1 MMDEWDKLDQ
11 QFNGAAPPPGKSTD
25 PWDALDATFS
35 KPAAATPPAPAAQ
48 SVAPRAQLP
57 KLGQK
62 QTRMDRF
69 AMGAMDPV
77 VGASQLIEHVLPEG
91 ANKAMRS
98 ASNFILGKLGKT
110 ERLPDTGIDSM
121 VRDRENA
128 YQAARQAS
136 APQSITSLVTGK
148 PTEPGFDGWR
158 LAGNVLSP
166 ANLVAASKIP
176 AAASLAGR
184 MGIGAAAG
192 AGTGALAPV
201 TEGEFGTEKAK
212 QMAAGAAGGA
222 AFPALISG
230 LARVVMPKAAANP
243 NLKLLKDAGVRPT
256 IGQTLGG
263 RWNTVEEKLQS
274 VPILGDAISKARGQA
289 MNQFNSAAIN
299 RATGKIGQK
308 VDKIGQDGVHEAGAK
323 VGAAYDDAL
332 SSFGG
337 IQLDD
342 QFVQEAAQLQSMAG
356 NLTPDMQKL
365 FDKTYRDVL
374 VGRLSPNGTLLPD
387 TFKKVDSELGH
398 IGSQYGKSVVASEK
412 EAGAAIKQLR
422 VILREQAM
430 RTNPDAAGK
439 LKAADSAYANLVR
452 VEGAAKAAHNN
463 EGVFTPA
470 QLNMAIRTADD
481 SVRKRSVARGTA
493 LMQDLGNAG
502 QTVLGNRVPNSG
514 TTDRALM
521 AGGAGLLINPMIP
534 AGLLGGAALYTSP
547 LQRLLT
553 GAVSARPQSA
563 QAIANALKKGAP
575 MTFPLGAQ
583 VGLGLLE

>member
-1 MMDEWDKLDQ
+1 MSGPWDEYAAAPAESGPWAEY
-11 QFNGAAPPPGKSTD
+11 GAAPEP
-25 PWDALDATFS
+25 AR
-35 KPAAATPPAPAAQ
+35 AAA
-48 SVAPRAQLP
+48 APRSELP
-57 KLGQK
+57 KVGQK

-110 ERLPDTGIDSM
+110 ERLPDAGIDGM
-121 VRDRENA
+121 VRDRESA
-128 YQAARQAS
+128 YQAARGE
-136 APQSITSLVTGK
+136 TGL
-148 PTEPGFDGWR
+148 DGWR
-158 LAGNVLSP
+158 LTGNVLSP

-176 AAASLAGR
+176 AAASLVGR
-184 MGIGAAAG
+184 MGVGAAAG

-201 TEGEFGTEKAK
+201 TEGDFATEKAK

-222 AFPALISG
+222 AFPALTSG

-308 VDKIGQDGVHEAGAK
+308 VDKIGQDGVHEAGTK

-342 QFVQEAAQLQSMAG
+342 QFAQEAAQLQTMAG

-374 VGRLSPNGTLLPD
+374 VGRLSPNGTLLPE

-452 VEGAAKAAHNN
+452 IEGAAKAAHNN

-481 SVRKRSVARGTA
+481 SVRKRSVSRGTA

-534 AGLLGGAALYTSP
+534 AGLLGGASLYTSP

-563 QAIANALKKGAP
+563 QAVANALKKGAP
-575 MTFPLGAQ
+575 MTYPLGVQ
-583 VGLGLLE
+583 VGLGLLNQ

>member
-1 MMDEWDKLDQ
+1 MDEWDKLDQ
-11 QFNGAAPPPGKSTD
+11 QFSGAQGPAGGGKDAWDELDAAYSRPAAPS
-25 PWDALDATFS
+25 
-35 KPAAATPPAPAAQ
+35 AAPSPQQKITAV
-48 SVAPRAQLP
+48 SDLP
-57 KLGQK
+57 KKDGK
-62 QTRMDRF
+62 PTRMDRF
-69 AMGAMDPV
+69 AVGAMDPV
-77 VGASQLIEHVLPEG
+77 AGASQLIEHVLPEG
-91 ANKAMRS
+91 ANKAMRT
-98 ASNFILGKLGKT
+98 ASNYLLRKIGRT
-110 ERLPDTGIDSM
+110 DRLPEGGTDQLA
-121 VRDRENA
+121 RERESA
-128 YQAARQAS
+128 YQAARGDAG
-136 APQSITSLVTGK
+136 L
-148 PTEPGFDGWR
+148 DGWR

-166 ANLVAASKIP
+166 VNLVAASRLP

-184 MGIGAAAG
+184 MGLGAAAG
-192 AGTGALAPV
+192 AGTAALAPV
-201 TEGEFGTEKAK
+201 TSGDFTTEKVK
-212 QMAAGAAGGA
+212 QMAAGATGGA
-222 AFPALISG
+222 AFPALTSG
-230 LARVVMPKAAANP
+230 IARVVMPKAAANP
-243 NLKLLKDAGVRPT
+243 NLKLLNEAGVRPT

-274 VPILGDAISKARGQA
+274 VPILGDAISKARGHA

-308 VDKIGQDGVHEAGAK
+308 VDKIGQDGVHEAGTK
-323 VGAAYDDAL
+323 IGAAYDEAL

-337 IQLDD
+337 IRLDS
-342 QFVQEAAQLQSMAG
+342 QFAQEASQLQNMAG

-374 VGRLSPNGTLLPD
+374 VGRLSPNGTLLPE

-412 EAGAAIKQLR
+412 EAGTAIKQLR
-422 VILREQAM
+422 TILREQAM

-534 AGLLGGAALYTSP
+534 AGLLAGASLYTSP

-563 QAIANALKKGAP
+563 QAIAKALKKGAP
-575 MTFPLGAQ
+575 MTYPLGVQ
-583 VGLGLLE
+583 IGLGLLDQ

>member
-1 MMDEWDKLDQ
+1 MDEWDKLDQ
-11 QFNGAAPPPGKSTD
+11 QFNGAQAPTGSAKD
-25 PWDALDATFS
+25 PWDELDAAYS
-35 KPAAATPPAPAAQ
+35 QPAVETAA
-48 SVAPRAQLP
+48 SVQQPKVATVKQLP
-57 KLGQK
+57 KVGQK
-62 QTRMDRF
+62 QTRLDRF
-69 AMGAMDPV
+69 KFGAMDPV

-91 ANKAMRS
+91 ANKAMRN
-98 ASNFILGKLGKT
+98 ASNFILGKLGSAK
-110 ERLPDTGIDSM
+110 RLPEEGIDGM
-121 VRDRENA
+121 VREREVD
-128 YQAARQAS
+128 YQAARRAS

-148 PTEPGFDGWR
+148 PMEPGFDGWR
-158 LAGNVLSP
+158 LTGNVLSP
-166 ANLVAASKIP
+166 ANLVAASRIP

-201 TEGEFGTEKAK
+201 TEGDFAAEKAK

-222 AFPALISG
+222 AFPALTSG
-230 LARVVMPKAAANP
+230 LARVVMPKAASNAN
-243 NLKLLKDAGVRPT
+243 LQLLKEAGVRPT

-263 RWNTVEEKLQS
+263 RWNAVEEKLQS

-299 RATGKIGQK
+299 RATGKVGQN
-308 VDKIGQDGVHEAGAK
+308 VDKIGQDGVHEAGTK
-323 VGAAYDDAL
+323 IGAAYDDAL

-337 IQLDD
+337 IQLDNR
-342 QFVQEAAQLQSMAG
+342 FAQEAAQLQSMAG
-356 NLTPDMQKL
+356 NLTPDMQRL

-398 IGSQYGKSVVASEK
+398 IGSQYSKSATASEK

-422 VILREQAM
+422 QILREQAM

-439 LKAADSAYANLVR
+439 LKAADRAYANLVR

-514 TTDRALM
+514 TTDRALL
-521 AGGAGLLINPMIP
+521 AGGAGLFINPMIP
-534 AGLLGGAALYTSP
+534 AGLLGGAGLYTSP
-547 LQRLLT
+547 VQRLLT
-553 GAVSARPQSA
+553 GAVSSRPQSA
-563 QAIANALKKGAP
+563 QAIAEALKKGAP